1 MDSPM
6 IADDVLI
13 RRTEVVRIHLDILEA
28 VLREQPGE
36 SQAIRASVSLRFL
49 MDRALSRV
57 ANDAGEALRIPS
69 PDLKGIPI
77 DQALVFA
84 CGGYAIGGIKF
95 APYYAYR
102 KPGTASPNRWQFD
115 RQAGASPR
123 EHSLVEAKLGTFLQ
137 SPCLAILGELFSRET
152 VIRYVAN
159 KCGGAHHHDDTTR
172 FDAIEH
178 GVTSVGQGLAMNG
191 DGLSAVFLETLGSA
205 YFMLAS
211 PGIGRLRDK
220 LARQS

>member
-1 MDSPM
+1 M

-28 VLREQPGE
+28 VLSEQPGE
-36 SQAIRASVSLRFL
+36 SQAIRASISLRFL
-49 MDRALSRV
+49 MDGALNRV
-57 ANDAGEALRIPS
+57 ANDIGEALRIPS
-69 PDLKGIPI
+69 PDLDGVPI

-84 CGGYAIGGIKF
+84 CGGYTIGGIAF
-95 APYYAYR
+95 APYYGYR
-102 KPGTASPNRWQFD
+102 MPGPASPYRWQFD
-115 RQAGASPR
+115 RQAAASPR

-137 SPCLAILGELFSRET
+137 SPCLGILGKLFSRDI

-159 KCGGAHHHDDTTR
+159 KCGGAHHHDDTVR

-178 GVTSVGQGLAMNG
+178 GVTNVGQGLGMNG

-205 YFMLAS
+205 YFLLAA
-211 PGIGRLRDK
+211 PGTSRLREA
-220 LARQS
+220 LAGRS